1 MDQALTVWVRH
12 QPQARA
18 DVPGVLASHALAP
31 RPGPAEVMAVPAVQ
45 QRYVRRISQ
54 ASHNYR
60 GGPLSPRNAGRGLAP
75 GDRLPVVS
83 GLLGDAQ
90 SCSTL
95 DLLASPL
102 HTLLVL
108 PGDPPDTASAQAA
121 IARLNR
127 WDHIVHTIRIDDRGG
142 VGDPGSRAHRR
153 YHALAGRLL
162 LVRTRARPAEG
173 ADPVPRHLA

>member
-1 MDQALTVWVRH
+1 MRWLRDRALPT
-12 QPQARA
+12 
-18 DVPGVLASHALAP
+18 
-31 RPGPAEVMAVPAVQ
+31 VMAVPAVQ

-90 SCSTL
+90 PCSTL

-108 PGDPPDTASAQAA
+108 PGDPPDAASAQAA

-162 LVRTRARPAEG
+162 LVRTRARPAES